1 MRLFVAS
8 DIPDEIRQRIT
19 RFVEGL
25 QQYAPDANW
34 VKPASYHVTLKFIG
48 EKSPADV
55 EQLETYPCRDQQS
68 AGKHRLSRLRFLP

>member
-1 MRLFVAS
+1 MRLFVAL

-25 QQYAPDANW
+25 QPFAANANW

-48 EKSPADV
+48 EKSLEDA
-55 EQLETYPCRDQQS
+55 EQLKRV
-68 AGKHRLSRLRFLP
+68 LSGIAARQ